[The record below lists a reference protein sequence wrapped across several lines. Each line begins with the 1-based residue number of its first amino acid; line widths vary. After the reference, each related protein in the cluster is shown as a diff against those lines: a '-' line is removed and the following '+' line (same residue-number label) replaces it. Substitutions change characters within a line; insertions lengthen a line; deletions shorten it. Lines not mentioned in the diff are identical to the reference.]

1 MKKVLDTKKRE
12 YRRPSEPVFWDS
24 VEKSE
29 EEEKDA
35 TFSGL
40 KQEKYNFKES

>member
-1 MKKVLDTKKRE
+1 MKKVLNTKKRE

-40 KQEKYNFKES
+40 K